1 VTAPAIFWRFALTV
15 CGAGLLVWALP
26 STVQPSLIRLEDV
39 AEQSG
44 IHAQMRCGGPEKKWI
59 PEANGSGAAWLD
71 YDRDGRMDLLIV
83 NGSTMDDLRQIVA
96 GKVPPARE
104 GSLYL
109 YRNLGG
115 GHFRDVTAQA
125 GLSNPYWGT
134 GVAVADVNNDGY
146 PDILVTNIGLDL
158 LFRNNGNGTF
168 TEIGR
173 EAGLSRK
180 VAWHTGAA
188 FGDYDGDGKLDLY
201 VAGYV
206 DLGALRLDAEP
217 PVCNYRGLPGFCGPR
232 GLKGEAD
239 ILYHNTGNMTF
250 TDVTQKAGVTDT
262 GLYHGFT
269 VVFDDFN
276 GDGKIDIFVAND
288 SDPNYLYLNQGNGV
302 FKEAALPSGVA
313 FSGDG
318 QTQANMGVAVGD
330 IDNDGLIDVLT
341 TTFSEDF
348 FPLFKQ
354 QSPGLYEDVSTQ
366 AGLAIVTLPWVGWAC
381 GFTDLDN
388 DGHKDLWAANGHV
401 YPNADR
407 LVTTSYLQPVA
418 VLANRGGKFAPVP
431 NVSRSGLQGSFRGGC
446 AGDFNNDGRIDLVVL
461 PITGTPLLLENKT
474 ESQSHWIGFQLRG
487 RTGNRDGIGAQV
499 RIESCGSTQ
508 FETMR
513 NGGSY
518 LSGNDPR
525 VHFGLGSC
533 TKVDRLSVLWPGG
546 RRLVLESLAVDRY
559 LTVEEPL

>member
-1 VTAPAIFWRFALTV
+1 LALSV
-15 CGAGLLVWALP
+15 PAGLLVWALP
-26 STVQPSLIRLEDV
+26 STVPPAPIRFEDV
-39 AEQSG
+39 AAASG
-44 IHAQMRCGGPEKKWI
+44 IRAQMRCGGPEKKWI

-71 YDRDGRMDLLIV
+71 YDHDGRMDLLIV

-96 GKVPPARE
+96 GKVPAARE

-115 GHFRDVTAQA
+115 GHFQDVTAQA

-134 GVAVADVNNDGY
+134 GAAVADIDNDGY
-146 PDILVTNIGLDL
+146 PDILITNIGVDL
-158 LFRNNGNGTF
+158 LYRNNGNGTF
-168 TEIGR
+168 TEIGAK
-173 EAGLSRK
+173 AGLSRK

-206 DLGALRLDAEP
+206 DLAVLRLDEEA
-217 PVCNYRGLPGFCGPR
+217 PVCNYRGLNGFCGPK
-232 GLKGEAD
+232 GLKGESD
-239 ILYHNTGNMTF
+239 ILYHNGGDLTF
-250 TDVTQKAGVTDT
+250 TDVTQKAGVTDK

-276 GDGKIDIFVAND
+276 EDGKVDIFVAND
-288 SDPNYLYLNQGNGV
+288 SDPNYLYLNQGNGT

-313 FSGDG
+313 VSGDG
-318 QTQANMGVAVGD
+318 QTQSNMGVALGD

-341 TTFSEDF
+341 TTFSEDY

-354 QSPGLYEDVSTQ
+354 QSPGLYEDVSAQ

-388 DGHKDLWAANGHV
+388 DGQRDLWAANGHV

-407 LVTTSYLQPVA
+407 LPTTSYLQPFA
-418 VLANRGGKFAPVP
+418 VLANRGGKFALVP
-431 NVSRSGLQGSFRGGC
+431 NVVASGHQGSYRGGC

-461 PITGTPLLLENKT
+461 PIAGSPLLLENKT
-474 ESQSHWIGFQLRG
+474 ESQAHWIGLQLRG
-487 RTGNRDGIGAQV
+487 TTGNRDAIGAQV
-499 RIESCGSTQ
+499 SIDSCGKTQ
-508 FETMR
+508 VESMR

-518 LSGNDPR
+518 ISGNDPR
-525 VHFGLGSC
+525 IHFGLGSC
-533 TKVDRLSVLWPGG
+533 AKVDRLKIRWPGG
-546 RRLVLESLAVDRY
+546 RRQVIENPAVDRY
-559 LTVEEPL
+559 LPVTEPQ